1 MRRVQATTPQGTR
14 RPRSPL
20 WLGPRPPPSRLALTG
35 EPPNVRGRC
44 GLAERPFSDDIP
56 SPYSQSFE
64 VEFEF
69 RAAIRHVDVG
79 L

>member
-1 MRRVQATTPQGTR
+1 
-14 RPRSPL
+14 
-20 WLGPRPPPSRLALTG
+20 LALTG